1 MSIVIEHLN
10 YVYMQGGPYE
20 TKALDDVSLTI
31 HDGEF
36 IGLIGHTGS
45 GKSTLVQHLNGLI
58 LPTSGQITVDGMDLA
73 DKNTDKRAIR
83 RRVGLVFQYPENQL
97 FEETV
102 AKDIA
107 FGPKNLGLDE
117 AEIDRRVRTA
127 MRRVALDYDKLS
139 QRSVFELSGGQ
150 MRRVAIAGVLA
161 MEPQTLVLDE
171 PCAGLDPK
179 GREEILGLI
188 SDLHRESGA
197 TIVMVSH
204 SMDDVAALA
213 ERVIVMNHGKVAMD
227 GAPREV
233 FSRGEE
239 LRAIGL
245 DVPQAV
251 ELAQKLR
258 EKGFDVPEGIYKI
271 EEVRAAVEAIVGKEA
286 AMLNDI
292 TLGQYFPGN
301 SPIHRMDPRM
311 KLILTILYIVG
322 VFIVANLPGYAIAL
336 AFLYIVVRVSGI
348 KFSYLAKGVKP
359 LRFIIIFTF
368 ILNLFF
374 VQGETPIFTLGF
386 FTLTKEAL
394 NNAIYFALRLIFL
407 VMGTSVLTLTTS
419 PVQLT
424 DGLERIMHPL
434 EKIHFP
440 AHELAMM
447 MTIALRFI
455 PTLLEETDKIQKA
468 QMARGADFE
477 SGNLIARAK
486 AMIPLLVPLFV
497 SSFRRA
503 NELAMAMEARCYRG
517 GDKRTRLR
525 ELKYT
530 KLDLY
535 GALAVAAFLV
545 IIVAEGRLLG

>member
-36 IGLIGHTGS
+36 VGLIGHTGS

-127 MRRVALDYDKLS
+127 MCRVALDYDKLS

-271 EEVRAAVEAIVGKEA
+271 EEVRAAVEAIVGK
-286 AMLNDI
+286 
-292 TLGQYFPGN
+292 
-301 SPIHRMDPRM
+301 
-311 KLILTILYIVG
+311 
-322 VFIVANLPGYAIAL
+322 
-336 AFLYIVVRVSGI
+336 
-348 KFSYLAKGVKP
+348 
-359 LRFIIIFTF
+359 
-368 ILNLFF
+368 
-374 VQGETPIFTLGF
+374 
-386 FTLTKEAL
+386 
-394 NNAIYFALRLIFL
+394 
-407 VMGTSVLTLTTS
+407 
-419 PVQLT
+419 
-424 DGLERIMHPL
+424 
-434 EKIHFP
+434 
-440 AHELAMM
+440 
-447 MTIALRFI
+447 
-455 PTLLEETDKIQKA
+455 
-468 QMARGADFE
+468 
-477 SGNLIARAK
+477 
-486 AMIPLLVPLFV
+486 
-497 SSFRRA
+497 
-503 NELAMAMEARCYRG
+503 G
-517 GDKRTRLR
+517 GRH
-525 ELKYT
+525 
-530 KLDLY
+530 
-535 GALAVAAFLV
+535 A
-545 IIVAEGRLLG
+545 

>member
-36 IGLIGHTGS
+36 VGLIGHTGS

-83 RRVGLVFQYPENQL
+83 FRVGLVFQYPEYQL

-102 AKDIA
+102 YKDIA

-239 LRAIGL
+239 LRA
-245 DVPQAV
+245 V

-271 EEVRAAVEAIVGKEA
+271 EEVRAAVEAIVGK
-286 AMLNDI
+286 
-292 TLGQYFPGN
+292 
-301 SPIHRMDPRM
+301 
-311 KLILTILYIVG
+311 
-322 VFIVANLPGYAIAL
+322 
-336 AFLYIVVRVSGI
+336 
-348 KFSYLAKGVKP
+348 
-359 LRFIIIFTF
+359 
-368 ILNLFF
+368 
-374 VQGETPIFTLGF
+374 
-386 FTLTKEAL
+386 
-394 NNAIYFALRLIFL
+394 
-407 VMGTSVLTLTTS
+407 
-419 PVQLT
+419 
-424 DGLERIMHPL
+424 
-434 EKIHFP
+434 
-440 AHELAMM
+440 
-447 MTIALRFI
+447 
-455 PTLLEETDKIQKA
+455 
-468 QMARGADFE
+468 
-477 SGNLIARAK
+477 
-486 AMIPLLVPLFV
+486 
-497 SSFRRA
+497 
-503 NELAMAMEARCYRG
+503 G
-517 GDKRTRLR
+517 GRH
-525 ELKYT
+525 
-530 KLDLY
+530 
-535 GALAVAAFLV
+535 A
-545 IIVAEGRLLG
+545 

>member
-10 YVYMQGGPYE
+10 YIYMQGGPYE

-36 IGLIGHTGS
+36 VGLIGHTGS

-271 EEVRAAVEAIVGKEA
+271 EEVRAAVEAIVGK
-286 AMLNDI
+286 
-292 TLGQYFPGN
+292 
-301 SPIHRMDPRM
+301 
-311 KLILTILYIVG
+311 
-322 VFIVANLPGYAIAL
+322 
-336 AFLYIVVRVSGI
+336 
-348 KFSYLAKGVKP
+348 
-359 LRFIIIFTF
+359 
-368 ILNLFF
+368 
-374 VQGETPIFTLGF
+374 
-386 FTLTKEAL
+386 
-394 NNAIYFALRLIFL
+394 
-407 VMGTSVLTLTTS
+407 
-419 PVQLT
+419 
-424 DGLERIMHPL
+424 
-434 EKIHFP
+434 
-440 AHELAMM
+440 
-447 MTIALRFI
+447 
-455 PTLLEETDKIQKA
+455 
-468 QMARGADFE
+468 
-477 SGNLIARAK
+477 
-486 AMIPLLVPLFV
+486 
-497 SSFRRA
+497 
-503 NELAMAMEARCYRG
+503 G
-517 GDKRTRLR
+517 GRH
-525 ELKYT
+525 
-530 KLDLY
+530 
-535 GALAVAAFLV
+535 A
-545 IIVAEGRLLG
+545 

>member
-31 HDGEF
+31 RDGEF

-58 LPTSGQITVDGMDLA
+58 LPTSGKITVDGMDLA

-107 FGPKNLGLDE
+107 FGPKNLGLDD

-171 PCAGLDPK
+171 PCAGLDPR

-271 EEVRAAVEAIVGKEA
+271 EEVRAAVEAIVGK
-286 AMLNDI
+286 
-292 TLGQYFPGN
+292 
-301 SPIHRMDPRM
+301 
-311 KLILTILYIVG
+311 
-322 VFIVANLPGYAIAL
+322 
-336 AFLYIVVRVSGI
+336 
-348 KFSYLAKGVKP
+348 
-359 LRFIIIFTF
+359 
-368 ILNLFF
+368 
-374 VQGETPIFTLGF
+374 
-386 FTLTKEAL
+386 
-394 NNAIYFALRLIFL
+394 
-407 VMGTSVLTLTTS
+407 
-419 PVQLT
+419 
-424 DGLERIMHPL
+424 
-434 EKIHFP
+434 
-440 AHELAMM
+440 
-447 MTIALRFI
+447 
-455 PTLLEETDKIQKA
+455 
-468 QMARGADFE
+468 
-477 SGNLIARAK
+477 
-486 AMIPLLVPLFV
+486 
-497 SSFRRA
+497 
-503 NELAMAMEARCYRG
+503 G
-517 GDKRTRLR
+517 GRH
-525 ELKYT
+525 
-530 KLDLY
+530 
-535 GALAVAAFLV
+535 A
-545 IIVAEGRLLG
+545 

>member
-36 IGLIGHTGS
+36 VGLIGHTGS

-271 EEVRAAVEAIVGKEA
+271 EEVRAAVEAIVGE
-286 AMLNDI
+286 
-292 TLGQYFPGN
+292 
-301 SPIHRMDPRM
+301 
-311 KLILTILYIVG
+311 
-322 VFIVANLPGYAIAL
+322 
-336 AFLYIVVRVSGI
+336 
-348 KFSYLAKGVKP
+348 
-359 LRFIIIFTF
+359 
-368 ILNLFF
+368 
-374 VQGETPIFTLGF
+374 
-386 FTLTKEAL
+386 
-394 NNAIYFALRLIFL
+394 
-407 VMGTSVLTLTTS
+407 
-419 PVQLT
+419 
-424 DGLERIMHPL
+424 
-434 EKIHFP
+434 
-440 AHELAMM
+440 
-447 MTIALRFI
+447 
-455 PTLLEETDKIQKA
+455 
-468 QMARGADFE
+468 
-477 SGNLIARAK
+477 
-486 AMIPLLVPLFV
+486 
-497 SSFRRA
+497 
-503 NELAMAMEARCYRG
+503 G
-517 GDKRTRLR
+517 GRH
-525 ELKYT
+525 
-530 KLDLY
+530 
-535 GALAVAAFLV
+535 A
-545 IIVAEGRLLG
+545 